1 MEKSGVEDLIDD
13 LKDSVKQMILTQRTQ
28 ES

>member
-13 LKDSVKQMILTQRTQ
+13 LKDSVKQMILSQRTQ